1 MRQLQEFWFD
11 QDVCML
17 DTGQLLESRY
27 LSVRAFTIPCSTR
40 ILMKLNSHKH
50 YIQWFK
56 RTTLTDL
63 LTYFLQVISHQYLR
77 TKKWLLVLGWLQLSI
92 TTGKD
97 RDNVQ
102 IVQLTNRQLRPLT
115 LLIFLKTNVFGLL
128 GD

>member
-1 MRQLQEFWFD
+1 
-11 QDVCML
+11 
-17 DTGQLLESRY
+17 
-27 LSVRAFTIPCSTR
+27 
-40 ILMKLNSHKH
+40 MKFNSHKH
-50 YIQWFK
+50 YVQWLK

-102 IVQLTNRQLRPLT
+102 IVQVTNRQLRPLT